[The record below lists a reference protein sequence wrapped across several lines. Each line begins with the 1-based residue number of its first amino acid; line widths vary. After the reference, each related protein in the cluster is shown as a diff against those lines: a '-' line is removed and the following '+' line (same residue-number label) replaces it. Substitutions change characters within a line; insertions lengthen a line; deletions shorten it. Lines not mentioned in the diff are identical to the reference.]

1 MKLYGK
7 LFWTGILALVLLI
20 PVQAQPKKQRNIL
33 KKIDQ
38 LERVKLLEVL
48 QLDEEASVKFFVRRK
63 EFKAKSRLV
72 RESLDSLQKYIE
84 DKIES
89 GEKVNYKS
97 LVGEYTKIES
107 EMHKLRTDYISSN
120 ADILNDEQMA
130 KLIIFE
136 RVFRREIQELM
147 FRKGNKR
154 GMPPPPE
161 DF

>member
-1 MKLYGK
+1 MKANVDL
-7 LFWTGILALVLLI
+7 LLIGILALFLLV
-20 PVQAQPKKQRNIL
+20 PGQAQPKKQRNIL

-48 QLDEEASVKFFVRRK
+48 EMDEESSVKFFVRRK
-63 EFKAKSRLV
+63 EFKERTRFV
-72 RESLDSLQKYIE
+72 RGSLDSLQKHIE
-84 DKIES
+84 EKIES
-89 GEKVNYKS
+89 GEKVNYKA
-97 LVGEYTKIES
+97 LAGEYTKLEA

-147 FRKGNKR
+147 FRRGNKR
-154 GMPPPPE
+154 GLSPPE